1 MPRSGLQ
8 CDATGTS
15 IKVEVWDI
23 PLANFASIVVELPA
37 PLEIGNLQL
46 KDGRRAYIQSLN
58 QINTQFKGE
67 KTGEFLYDP

>member
-67 KTGEFLYDP
+67 KTGGVSV

>member
-15 IKVEVWDI
+15 IEVEVWDI
-23 PLANFASIVVELPA
+23 QLANFAAIVAELPA

-46 KDGRRAYIQSLN
+46 KDGRRAYI
-58 QINTQFKGE
+58 
-67 KTGEFLYDP
+67 

>member
-15 IKVEVWDI
+15 IEVEVWDI
-23 PLANFASIVVELPA
+23 PLANFAAIVAE

-58 QINTQFKGE
+58 QTNTQFKGE
-67 KTGEFLYDP
+67 KTGGVSV

>member
-15 IKVEVWDI
+15 IDVKIWDI
-23 PLANFASIVVELPA
+23 PLANFAAIVAELPA

-58 QINTQFKGE
+58 QTNTQFKGE
-67 KTGEFLYDP
+67 KTGGVSV

>member
-23 PLANFASIVVELPA
+23 PLENFAAIVVELPA

-67 KTGEFLYDP
+67 KTGGVSV

>member
-58 QINTQFKGE
+58 QTNTQFKGE
-67 KTGEFLYDP
+67 KTGGVSV

>member
-58 QINTQFKGE
+58 QINTQFKSE
-67 KTGEFLYDP
+67 KTGGVSV